1 MENQEQPTLEGRILA
16 GVAHASIVVQGLG
29 ILVGVVLYVTQREKS
44 RWVAFQ
50 ALQAAV
56 YQLLAMIAVVV
67 LWFVWGIFYAI
78 SFIPIMN
85 LPENAA
91 PPPIFWVGISSMVI
105 PMLIMVIIGLIG
117 LWAGLRAFQGHDFR
131 YPLIGGW
138 LERYMQG

>member
-1 MENQEQPTLEGRILA
+1 MENQEQPTLESRILA
-16 GVAHASIVVQGLG
+16 GLAHASIVVQGLG

-56 YQLLAMIAVVV
+56 YQLLSMILVVA
-67 LWFVWGIFYAI
+67 LWVVWGVFYAI

-85 LPENAA
+85 LPDNAP
-91 PPPIFWVGISSMVI
+91 PPPIFWIGMGSMVI
-105 PMLIMVIIGLIG
+105 PLAVMVIIGLIG
-117 LWAGLRAFQGHDFR
+117 LWGGLRAFQGHDFH